1 MEGQATAAEAQIKE
15 LSFAATKQTSMLREA
30 ARRLFFKVH
39 GELKVPMCHRDEINF
54 SSVGGIAIVMEEMVA
69 KLSLT
74 WKENLKRGG
83 RRLAEYVLA
92 CYASHDAEF
101 PLDPV
106 E

>member
-69 KLSLT
+69 KLSLA